1 MKKRLYALLV
11 MAIIMSLFVACGSDK
26 SDSKKG
32 KDDVDVVEENDDS
45 EETVNDANVES
56 AFVAD
61 TFTEKKVEIS
71 FNATYCEKLDTNEFL
86 LSLLT
91 EEDGMYDIEFY
102 DEYTANSY
110 YQEQVAAFGP
120 MGFEATDLEE
130 YTYDGK
136 TVYGFAFMKYGEKNS
151 QQLMYEVENGIL
163 IIHHSDIELDNKDV
177 AKTFVEK
184 VFVEAIRA
192 DEASGDEATSDVNN
206 NKTAVTN
213 EEKANVYKTEYDAIK
228 DKIVEEV
235 KDGSETSYLDAS
247 GNEIMYL
254 YYNGENIENAFFNEF
269 YDSGVKK
276 SSRVYTFDENGE
288 YSFMDLEFH
297 ENGKKR
303 TETVYNDDGSKL
315 VFSFDE
321 EGDYVS
327 GTEYDK
333 NGNVIE

>member
-11 MAIIMSLFVACGSDK
+11 MAIIMSLFVSCGSDK

-32 KDDVDVVEENDDS
+32 KDDVDVLEENDDS

-130 YTYDGK
+130 YTNHNNRY
-136 TVYGFAFMKYGEKNS
+136 
-151 QQLMYEVENGIL
+151 
-163 IIHHSDIELDNKDV
+163 
-177 AKTFVEK
+177 KTF
-184 VFVEAIRA
+184 
-192 DEASGDEATSDVNN
+192 
-206 NKTAVTN
+206 
-213 EEKANVYKTEYDAIK
+213 
-228 DKIVEEV
+228 
-235 KDGSETSYLDAS
+235 
-247 GNEIMYL
+247 
-254 YYNGENIENAFFNEF
+254 
-269 YDSGVKK
+269 
-276 SSRVYTFDENGE
+276 
-288 YSFMDLEFH
+288 
-297 ENGKKR
+297 
-303 TETVYNDDGSKL
+303 
-315 VFSFDE
+315 
-321 EGDYVS
+321 
-327 GTEYDK
+327 
-333 NGNVIE
+333 